1 VIDLD
6 IIQEIVQ
13 PLETPLQFPRI
24 PLQAVDQVVLE
35 IAWRASEPEVV
46 ISDRA
51 KNIIGDEFFT
61 FLQKRRVRLSPTM
74 SYHHQAN
81 PVERYVKTLKP
92 VLESK
97 IVVNH
102 MFGILN
108 GRGQKRF
115 MWKIYDCGLLQPSHR
130 MG

>member
-1 VIDLD
+1 MTPIPVPSGPWKVISLD
-6 IIQEIVQ
+6 IVGPIN
-13 PLETPLQFPRI
+13 FPNGTKMFFLI
-24 PLQAVDQVVLE
+24 AVDLFSKFLITYYLSKQPVASKIIEIYLLE

-61 FLQKRRVRLSPTM
+61 FLQKRGVRLSPTM

-92 VLESK
+92 
-97 IVVNH
+97 
-102 MFGILN
+102 F
-108 GRGQKRF
+108 
-115 MWKIYDCGLLQPSHR
+115 
-130 MG
+130 